1 MGASSRLG
9 WPHLLAAAVMILF
22 QSAAIIFASSRRP
35 ITFCYVGSNG
45 IRAQT
50 PQEI

>member
-1 MGASSRLG
+1 MAAHLG
-9 WPHLLAAAVMILF
+9 RRGYDPVSVGRNHF
-22 QSAAIIFASSRRP
+22 FASSRRP

-45 IRAQT
+45 IMAQT